1 MKRTV
6 LTARQPRPF
15 VPSNVKRR
23 LHSVQIAIVEAA
35 QYIVGG
41 KAPSHDFVASRY
53 LRSLVHCITRAV
65 STV

>member
-41 KAPSHDFVASRY
+41 KALSHNLSHQETYAVLSTV
-53 LRSLVHCITRAV
+53 SHGAV